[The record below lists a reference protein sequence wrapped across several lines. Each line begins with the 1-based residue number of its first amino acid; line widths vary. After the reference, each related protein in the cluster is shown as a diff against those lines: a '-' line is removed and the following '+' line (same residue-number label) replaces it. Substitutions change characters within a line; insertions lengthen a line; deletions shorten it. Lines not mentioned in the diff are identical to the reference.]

1 MNAER
6 WGQIHVLFDAA
17 VGLASTERVAFL
29 NGACGD
35 SLELR
40 DEVAGLLAEHDAA
53 HRERFLEPPFP
64 AELDSQLPPD
74 LRNHARYRVLRRLG
88 EGGMGTVYLAEHL
101 IMRRLVA
108 LKVIR
113 SDLVSSPRFIERFD
127 REVRAAAKLSDP
139 NIVAAYDAEQVGGS
153 HVLVMEYV
161 EGIDLAR
168 LLRDH
173 GPMPLPEACDAVRQV
188 ASGLEHAFKR
198 GMVHRDIKPQ
208 NLMRTPDGVIKILD
222 FGVARVKSEEG
233 PDGGSTGPDAML
245 GTADYMAPEQ
255 IDDPRLADIRADIY
269 SMGCTLYALLS
280 GRPPFAG
287 RTVTQKFAAHGQDSP
302 APLAVVPAELNL
314 ILVRMMA
321 KKPADRYQTPIEVVL
336 ALAPFVDGTTLGD
349 RAVAPTKVGVQSDS
363 DWPPIRKTRPAGSAC
378 GRRSGVFWALVTM
391 LLGIAIVGLMI
402 AGRVKPLP
410 YPARQA
416 AIVLEIEKLKGKVL
430 FDEGAPGRPVTEVD
444 LSKTGASD
452 ATLEHLA
459 GLTGLRSLNLLD
471 TPVGD
476 EGLRHLGGLHAS
488 LRDLNLYNTAVT
500 DAGLEHLRGLPNLAT
515 LTLHGPRIGD
525 EGLVWVER
533 MHKLATLDLSETSIT
548 DAGLARM
555 QKLTGLLRL
564 DLGGTRISD
573 AGLGHLKGLTHLRWL
588 NLHKTLVTDAGVSD
602 LQRALPG
609 VEIIR

>member
-1 MNAER
+1 
-6 WGQIHVLFDAA
+6 
-17 VGLASTERVAFL
+17 
-29 NGACGD
+29 
-35 SLELR
+35 
-40 DEVAGLLAEHDAA
+40 
-53 HRERFLEPPFP
+53 
-64 AELDSQLPPD
+64 
-74 LRNHARYRVLRRLG
+74 
-88 EGGMGTVYLAEHL
+88 MGTVYLAEYL

-113 SDLVSSPRFIERFD
+113 SDLVSSPRFIEQFD

-173 GPMPLPEACDAVRQV
+173 GPIPLPEACDAVRQV

-245 GTADYMAPEQ
+245 GTVDYMAPEQ

-302 APLAVVPAELNL
+302 APLAVVPAGLNL

-336 ALAPFVDGTTLGD
+336 ALAP
-349 RAVAPTKVGVQSDS
+349 
-363 DWPPIRKTRPAGSAC
+363 
-378 GRRSGVFWALVTM
+378 
-391 LLGIAIVGLMI
+391 
-402 AGRVKPLP
+402 
-410 YPARQA
+410 
-416 AIVLEIEKLKGKVL
+416 
-430 FDEGAPGRPVTEVD
+430 
-444 LSKTGASD
+444 
-452 ATLEHLA
+452 
-459 GLTGLRSLNLLD
+459 
-471 TPVGD
+471 
-476 EGLRHLGGLHAS
+476 
-488 LRDLNLYNTAVT
+488 
-500 DAGLEHLRGLPNLAT
+500 
-515 LTLHGPRIGD
+515 
-525 EGLVWVER
+525 
-533 MHKLATLDLSETSIT
+533 
-548 DAGLARM
+548 
-555 QKLTGLLRL
+555 
-564 DLGGTRISD
+564 
-573 AGLGHLKGLTHLRWL
+573 
-588 NLHKTLVTDAGVSD
+588 
-602 LQRALPG
+602 
-609 VEIIR
+609 